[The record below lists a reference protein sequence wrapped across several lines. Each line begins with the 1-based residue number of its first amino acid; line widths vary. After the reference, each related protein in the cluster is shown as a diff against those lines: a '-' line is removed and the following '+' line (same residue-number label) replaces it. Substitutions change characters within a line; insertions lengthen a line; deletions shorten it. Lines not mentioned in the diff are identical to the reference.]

1 MRILY
6 TNKLKN
12 TVILKAEIHK
22 LRKEYL
28 TLLKTMKQ
36 QKAKKIQNKAYF
48 EELAKSK
55 KLKLEIKTKSEL
67 LLHRLNKMKFIKE
80 KYLKKPD
87 DHSMKKI
94 PAYFTNMNIAVIN
107 KKKMHLRKLTYNITV
122 VPNWVHM
129 LRNKIHNY
137 GKEYAT
143 TVNEYITNRA
153 EWKENKKSAV
163 KAMEDSD
170 ILARDYYFLIANA
183 NFKLQQIAGYSKT
196 VLKNARKYLS
206 ACSIAGVATTRL

>member
-107 KKKMHLRKLTYNITV
+107 KKKCIYV
-122 VPNWVHM
+122 
-129 LRNKIHNY
+129 
-137 GKEYAT
+137 
-143 TVNEYITNRA
+143 
-153 EWKENKKSAV
+153 S
-163 KAMEDSD
+163 
-170 ILARDYYFLIANA
+170 
-183 NFKLQQIAGYSKT
+183 
-196 VLKNARKYLS
+196 
-206 ACSIAGVATTRL
+206 